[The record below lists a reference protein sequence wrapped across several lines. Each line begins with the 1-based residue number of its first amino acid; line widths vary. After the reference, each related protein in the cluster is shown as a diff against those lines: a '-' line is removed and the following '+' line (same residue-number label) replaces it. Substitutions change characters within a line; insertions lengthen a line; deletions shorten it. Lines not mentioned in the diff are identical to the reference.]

1 MKMEH
6 QEFIGKLRLRLNLG
20 SFSIILVKVELKL
33 ALMKKKFHFEQEQS
47 VINVCYQNHSCRGGS
62 LSLEIHLVLIY
73 F

>member
-33 ALMKKKFHFEQEQS
+33 ALMKK
-47 VINVCYQNHSCRGGS
+47 N
-62 LSLEIHLVLIY
+62 LILNKSEVS
-73 F
+73 